1 MGIALY
7 SLAVTLT
14 VAALSL
20 VATIPGVLF
29 VAFVVALLVPA
40 CWHRWRSSNSSPF
53 RRA

>member
-7 SLAVTLT
+7 SLAVTIT

-20 VATIPGVLF
+20 ATTVTGALF

-40 CWHRWRSSNSSPF
+40 CWHRWKSSNSFPF